1 MFESNIKC
9 LKGYFICNNGRFENA
24 DSHFDGSR
32 LKGTREFG
40 YLQLSQLKTACPNGL
55 YSLIDSEEV
64 QSLGLKTGT
73 EIQIDSVDRQ
83 SIIRIRY

>member
-9 LKGYFICNNGRFENA
+9 LKGYFICNSGRFENA
-24 DSHFDGSR
+24 DCPFDGSR

-40 YLQLSQLKTACPNGL
+40 YLQLNQLKTACPNGL

-64 QSLGLKTGT
+64 QSLGLKTGI
-73 EIQIDSVDRQ
+73 EIQIDFND
-83 SIIRIRY
+83 

>member
-24 DSHFDGSR
+24 DRHFDGSR
-32 LKGTREFG
+32 LKVTRGFG